1 MFRLLKVGLLAV
13 LAYAI
18 ATAAPTQQAAMLEG
32 ARALG
37 EAVVDT
43 CTRDGS
49 PCQRAMALLQVVTHH
64 PAK

>member
-1 MFRLLKVGLLAV
+1 MFRLLKVGLLAL

-37 EAVVDT
+37 EAVVGT
-43 CTRDGS
+43 CTREGS
-49 PCQRAMALLQVVTHH
+49 PCQRGIALLQVATYH